1 VNKIAS
7 VNASPQ
13 VPNSRPPGG
22 SSDIVLER
30 LNKLHPKLIDLEL
43 GRVQRLLER
52 VGSPE
57 KKLPPVIHVAG
68 TNGKGSVIAYLR
80 AFLEAAGYRV
90 HVYTSPHLVRFNE
103 RIRLA
108 GQLIEEAALIDLL
121 EECEQANGGQQI
133 TFFEITTAAAYLAF
147 ARNPADIVLLET
159 GLGGTFDATNV
170 IDQPLASVLMPISMD
185 HMQFLGDTLEQI
197 AANKAGIIKQ
207 GRPAIVGR
215 QPEAAL
221 AVFEAK
227 AKELNAPLYR
237 YGKEWFVDGLL
248 KDSLRFLDTRGPR
261 RYPPPGLL
269 GSHQFANAGTAIA
282 ATHWLEG
289 FKIDDG
295 AIAQGLRNVQWPA
308 RMQRLTNGPL
318 VEMLPQ
324 NWELWLDGGHNEDAG
339 QVIANMIRDWQD
351 QDRKRGA
358 DLRAHAI
365 FGMLSTKDPVAFLK
379 PLAPLLEDL
388 NAVAIPGDHA
398 SLSAE
403 QCVKAGTEV
412 GLISSAFPSVE
423 AALRAVVDSH
433 DDGPACRVLICGSLY
448 LAGTVLA
455 ENG

>member
-7 VNASPQ
+7 VNASSQ
-13 VPNSRPPGG
+13 GSSS

-43 GRVQRLLER
+43 SRVQRLLER
-52 VGSPE
+52 VGNPE
-57 KKLPPVIHVAG
+57 RKLPPVIHVAG

-108 GQLIEEAALIDLL
+108 GSLIEEPALIDLL

-133 TFFEITTAAAYLAF
+133 TFFEVTTVAAFLAF
-147 ARNPADIVLLET
+147 MRTPADVILLET
-159 GLGGTFDATNV
+159 GLGGSFDATNV

-185 HMQFLGDTLEQI
+185 HMQFLGNTLEQI

-215 QPEAAL
+215 QPAEAL

-282 ATHWLEG
+282 ATRWLEG

-295 AIAQGLRNVQWPA
+295 AIAQGLRNVEWPA
-308 RMQRLTNGPL
+308 RMQRLTHGPL
-318 VEMLPQ
+318 VDMLPQ

-339 QVIANMIRDWQD
+339 QVIADMIRGWQD

-388 NAVAIPGDHA
+388 NAVAISGDHA

-403 QCVKAGTEV
+403 DCVKAGTEV

-423 AALRAVVDSH
+423 AALRSVVDSH
-433 DDGPACRVLICGSLY
+433 GDGPACRVLICGSLY